1 MGVVAWAYAN
11 QGLSLSR
18 DPGHATGVRNALVG
32 SEVNPRL
39 SRTNAPRVLCEA
51 AGLVDGFG
59 SSRRSS

>member
-39 SRTNAPRVLCEA
+39 SRTNAPACSVKLLA
-51 AGLVDGFG
+51 
-59 SSRRSS
+59 S